1 MVDKHFVGEI
11 GLTVIVDIGE
21 DISTATAYALKIRKP
36 SGAEVSWSASIYNTN
51 YLKYIT
57 VADDLDESGTYYL
70 QSYIEIDQW
79 KGRGETADFD
89 IDDIFS
95 PDIN

>member
-1 MVDKHFVGEI
+1 MADKHYRGEI
-11 GLTVIVDIGE
+11 GLTIIVDIGQ
-21 DISTATAYALKIRKP
+21 DITTAGSYSLKVRKP
-36 SGAEVSWSASIYNTN
+36 GGTEVSWAASIYNTN
-51 YLKYIT
+51 YLKYVT
-57 VADDLDESGTYYL
+57 ETDDLDEAGTYYL